1 MGRASE
7 GTGGG
12 ERDSR
17 GGRMRRRAPGGV
29 LRPFVQALWAS
40 EEGAAGGAGRERV
53 LPAGTTNVVLRL
65 SEHPLRLFRDALD
78 PQGWTVACA
87 VIGGPR
93 AAAYVRDV
101 SAPFR
106 SVGAQL
112 HPSGAEAVLGV
123 PAGEIAGRHT
133 ALDEVWGHEAALA
146 RERLSE
152 VRGLDAQIDLFERI
166 LTERILASPRLD
178 GGVRRAVAAHAA
190 RRLEMG
196 ADVGR
201 VVEESGYSHRRFIE
215 LFQREVG
222 LAPKVYLRVHRV
234 QRALALARGPDSP
247 PWGQVALVAGFAD
260 QPHLCREMREICGL
274 TPGEYREIGSPQA
287 LHVPVPAAEARQARS
302 IFFKTGAGPRVH
314 APAVD
319 WP

>member
-1 MGRASE
+1 
-7 GTGGG
+7 
-12 ERDSR
+12 
-17 GGRMRRRAPGGV
+17 MRRRAPGPL
-29 LRPFVQALWAS
+29 LRPFVQTLWAS
-40 EEGAAGGAGRERV
+40 DEAGSGATGSGRERI
-53 LPAGTTNVVLRL
+53 LPAGTTTVVLRL
-65 SEHPLRLFRDALD
+65 SDHPLRLFRDAD
-78 PQGWTVACA
+78 DATGWLVACA

-112 HPSGAEAVLGV
+112 HPCGAEAILGA

-133 ALDEVWGHEAALA
+133 ALDDLWGRDAALA
-146 RERLSE
+146 REQLNE
-152 VRGLDAQIDLFERI
+152 IRGLDAQIDLFERI
-166 LTERILASPRLD
+166 LTARILASPRLD
-178 GGVRRAVAAHAA
+178 GGVLRAVAAHAA
-190 RRLEMG
+190 RRLEQG

-222 LAPKVYLRVHRV
+222 LPPKVYLRVQRV
-234 QRALALARGPDSP
+234 QRALALARGPDAP
-247 PWGQVALVAGFAD
+247 PWGQVALLAGFAD

-274 TPGEYREIGSPQA
+274 TPGEYREINAPQA
-287 LHVPVPAAEARQARS
+287 LHVPVPAPGEAGRRARS
-302 IFFKTGAGPRVH
+302 IFFKTGPGPRAH

-319 WP
+319 SPRPTLARPDAGA